1 MKKLTILCALTICCV
16 LTVVL
21 QAYPQSV
28 QEIQGA
34 SAHWVSSEYLIW
46 DVSSD
51 AEKVEIRYSLEADI
65 SIENEGLHGGMAI
78 ALDKANELPGH
89 LASAFRHIADRSI
102 FSVDIDQDKISQIIK
117 GQLIAAEYDSDGVLL
132 SATRIQF
139 PGLIDDLYTY
149 SGSLGPVYQESD
161 ISLKVW
167 APTARSMYIEIFDT
181 EKNSIAQVKA
191 GVENPA
197 NGVWSFTGGMDW
209 DQKFYRLLVDV
220 FHPMS
225 GEFHQFS
232 VTDPYS
238 VSLSVDSH
246 FSQFIDL
253 NSDEFKPEGWDEF
266 VKPQLRPVDISI
278 YEAHV
283 RDFSIWDTSVP
294 EAYRGTYNAFTLNG
308 ENGNPLS
315 DGMRH
320 LRELSDAGLTHL
332 HLLPINDIATVI
344 EDTSAR
350 VDLHHPYSRI
360 CEFIDNARI
369 LELCEEF
376 GDTPIR
382 QVFEELTAKDPVT
395 DIIQKPYSLPGRMEG
410 LATLDGFNWG
420 YDPFHFNAPEGS
432 YSTNP
437 DGPQRIR
444 EVRKMVQALF
454 EIGLYTVIDVV
465 YNHTFA
471 SGPDSRFSVL
481 DKIVPGYYHRYNPDT
496 GEIETSTCCDNTA
509 AEHAMMEKLLID
521 SVLLW
526 AKHYK
531 IDSFRFDLMGHH
543 PRYVMENLRD
553 SLATLTLDEHGVDG
567 ANIYIYGEGWN
578 FGEVAENRIFEQ
590 ASQFN
595 MGGTGIGNFNDRLR
609 DGIRGGNYS
618 WDGPQQGFT
627 SGQYLF
633 PNEHAD
639 ADPNRRLDILLSQ
652 ADRIRVGMAGNLA
665 NYPYTNRYGERVTG
679 DNEYIGY
686 ALLPQE
692 TVNYIDKHDNETL
705 WDNTQTKLPA
715 DMDMDTRVRIHNLSN
730 AMINFSQGIPFFQ
743 MGSDI
748 LRSKSMDRNSFD
760 SGDWYNAIDFT
771 LGEHKWATGL
781 PPAWDNENLWD
792 DMVVFMS
799 NSNIDVKKE
808 HMELSNRLF
817 REQLEIRYS
826 TPLFRL
832 GTAAEIHTRVAF
844 HNVGPNQKPGIIAM
858 SVSDGICAG
867 EALDDD
873 LDGMLIVYNADI
885 QSRTIHLPGFNQL
898 ELHPVQQR
906 GTDQAVTAATAENGD
921 ITIPALSYAVFFQYS
936 DGEQGHFPC
945 NF

>member
-1 MKKLTILCALTICCV
+1 MKKPAIIFTLTIICLFAFNNPASSQV
-16 LTVVL
+16 
-21 QAYPQSV
+21 V

-34 SAHWVSSEYLIW
+34 SAHWVSADYMIW
-46 DVSSD
+46 DVSSE
-51 AEKVEIRYSLEADI
+51 AEKVEIRYSPEADI
-65 SIENEGLHGGMAI
+65 SIENGTLIGGNSITVERAG
-78 ALDKANELPGH
+78 DLPEH
-89 LASAFRHIADRSI
+89 LALAFRHIADRSV
-102 FSVDIDQDKISQIIK
+102 FSVSIDEDKISRMIK

-149 SGSLGPVYQESD
+149 NGTLGPIYDVNN
-161 ISLKVW
+161 IVLKLW
-167 APTARSMYIEIFDT
+167 APTSKIVHLELFDS
-181 EKNSIAQVKA
+181 EKNPIAQVKPDI
-191 GVENPA
+191 ENPA
-197 NGVWSFTGGMDW
+197 NGVWQFTGGLDW

-220 FHPMS
+220 YHPVS

-238 VSLSVDSH
+238 VSLSTDSH

-253 NSDEFKPEGWDEF
+253 NSDEFKPEGWVDF
-266 VKPQLRPVDISI
+266 KKPQLRPVDISI

-283 RDFSIWDTSVP
+283 RDFSIWDESVP
-294 EAYRGTYNAFTLNG
+294 EVYRGTYNAFTLNG
-308 ENGNPLS
+308 VNGNPLS

-350 VDLHHPYSRI
+350 VDLHHPYNRI
-360 CEFIDNARI
+360 CEFVDDERID
-369 LELCEEF
+369 ELCVEF

-382 QVFEELTAKDPVT
+382 QVFEELAEQDAVT
-395 DIIQKPYSLPGRMEG
+395 SIIQKPYSLPGRMEG
-410 LATLDGFNWG
+410 LAVLDGFNWG
-420 YDPFHFNAPEGS
+420 YDPFHFNTPEGS

-437 DGPQRIR
+437 DGPQRIL
-444 EVRKMVQALF
+444 EVRKMVQALY

-481 DKIVPGYYHRYNPDT
+481 DKIVPGYYHRYNPDS

-553 SLATLTLDEHGVDG
+553 SLATLTLEEHGVDG

-578 FGEVAENRIFEQ
+578 FGEVADNRIFEQ

-618 WDGPQQGFT
+618 WDGAQQGFA

-633 PNEHAD
+633 PNEHVD
-639 ADPNRRLDILLSQ
+639 ADPSRRLEILLSQ

-665 NYPYTNRYGERVTG
+665 DYPYTNRYGERVTG
-679 DNEYIGY
+679 GNEYIGY

-715 DMDMDTRVRIHNLSN
+715 EMEMDARVRIHNLSN

-743 MGSDI
+743 MGTDI

-771 LGEHKWATGL
+771 LEEHKWATGL

-799 NSNIDVKKE
+799 NPNIEVNKE

-858 SVSDGICAG
+858 SVSDGMCAG
-867 EALDDD
+867 EPLDDD
-873 LDGMLIVYNADI
+873 LDGILIVYNSDI

-898 ELHPVQQR
+898 VLHPVQQR
-906 GTDQAVTAATAENGD
+906 GTDQAAIAATAENGD
-921 ITIPALSYAVFFQYS
+921 ITIPALSYAVFLQYA
-936 DGEQGHFPC
+936 DGGEGQFPC